1 MGIRETDMTDELRNH
16 DPRPTDEERAWM
28 ETDPI
33 AGIRRVAVLIVL
45 AFSVAGYLGYALE
58 DGSPQIVAARQH
70 K

>member
-1 MGIRETDMTDELRNH
+1 MEMTDDDLRNH

-33 AGIRRVAVLIVL
+33 AGVRRVAVLIVL
-45 AFSVAGYLGYALE
+45 AFSVAGYLGYAM
-58 DGSPQIVAARQH
+58 DGGARPQVVAAGQH